1 MQMEIIIAEARKYL
15 GAMAYSYE
23 RVMLAREASY
33 K

>member
-23 RVMLAREASY
+23 RVDVSQRGFL
-33 K
+33 